1 MFGLLLAIAA
11 PALAAEPAGAL
22 TDRALVEAIQTYQRH
37 AELPLPLPGPKRR
50 AQLLSGKLVRMRL
63 PSAEGQ
69 PVGAMALQIT
79 DLSLAELWI
88 GTVDEDMGNGADEVL
103 SHHMPRTGGEMFRW
117 YGYVDM
123 PSPVTDRHFL
133 IQTTVNARL
142 HSATEGQ
149 MWARHWRMEPGGEA
163 TMRAEVARGAVE
175 GVTPD
180 RFEDAIWV
188 PHNTGSW
195 VFIDLPGGKS
205 LLGYQATASL
215 GGSFPDSLVNR
226 YVYWGLERIMEEML
240 GQARRARGHY
250 RAGHA
255 PIEGGDG
262 RPLPAFP

>member
-88 GTVDEDMGNGADEVL
+88 GTVDEDMGGADEVL

-133 IQTTVNARL
+133 IQTTVNTQL
-142 HSATEGQ
+142 HLATKGQ

-163 TMRAEVARGAVE
+163 MRAEVARGAKSRRPLR
-175 GVTPD
+175 GRHLCPTTP
-180 RFEDAIWV
+180 A
-188 PHNTGSW
+188 PGSSSTCRAARACSATRPRRRW
-195 VFIDLPGGKS
+195 AGASP
-205 LLGYQATASL
+205 TAS
-215 GGSFPDSLVNR
+215 
-226 YVYWGLERIMEEML
+226 
-240 GQARRARGHY
+240 
-250 RAGHA
+250 
-255 PIEGGDG
+255 
-262 RPLPAFP
+262 